1 MWLTNKLQW
10 APSSGQLCD
19 SSPRSLQSY
28 WAMTPG
34 GEAVLS
40 KQKLQNQI
48 LCPTQVITHSS
59 FLILIPNQGLHLNS
73 QDDPQ
78 LSRSSHY
85 YFGLSLWG
93 KPFPPSLMQLP
104 DPPSL
109 CIASHRYKETLLV
122 KEPSRVDQGERDSG
136 SCYKDCPW
144 NPRLIS
150 EGFRSYNI

>member
-10 APSSGQLCD
+10 PPAQVGSVIAAPAPSKATEPWPQGERLFCPNRSCRTR
-19 SSPRSLQSY
+19 SSAQHRSSLT
-28 WAMTPG
+28 A
-34 GEAVLS
+34 
-40 KQKLQNQI
+40 
-48 LCPTQVITHSS
+48 HSS
-59 FLILIPNQGLHLNS
+59 FLPSTRTFISTLRMTPKFPGLLTTT
-73 QDDPQ
+73 Q
-78 LSRSSHY
+78 
-85 YFGLSLWG
+85 
-93 KPFPPSLMQLP
+93 PFPPSLMQLP